1 VFLSK
6 QKQTPKQK
14 VLMHQN
20 QNKHTIHTPVLAQEV
35 LTYLDPKAGE
45 RYLDLTAGYGG
56 HAELV
61 LERTGNAK
69 GTVLVD
75 RDENAIKALA
85 ERFAGQPIR
94 SLHEDFYGASRSLM
108 QQGEQFDLILADLG
122 VSSPHLN
129 EGMRGFAI
137 STSGPLD
144 MRMDQRQELTADTI
158 VNTYSI
164 DDLAKLLEHYGEEPK
179 ARQIARLIVHNR
191 PLHTTTE
198 LAEVIARAW
207 QGKSRVHPATRSF
220 QALRIAVNDEL
231 RLLEQSLPLWL
242 ELLAPGGRIAVI
254 SFHSLEDRLVKQV
267 FHEAGGNRYDAV
279 VRELTKRPVTPGP
292 NELVSN
298 PRARSAKL
306 RAAVKIKTKEREG

>member
-1 VFLSK
+1 
-6 QKQTPKQK
+6 
-14 VLMHQN
+14 MHQN
-20 QNKHTIHTPVLAQEV
+20 QNKNTIHTPVLAQEV

-56 HAELV
+56 HAALV
-61 LERTGNAK
+61 LERTGNAT

-75 RDENAIKALA
+75 RDENALQALT
-85 ERFAGQPIR
+85 ERFAGQPVR
-94 SLHEDFYGASRSLM
+94 MLHEDFFGASRMLQ
-108 QQGEQFDLILADLG
+108 QQGGQFDLILADLG

-129 EGMRGFAI
+129 EGTRGFAI

-164 DDLAKLLEHYGEEPK
+164 DELATLLQRYGEEPK

-191 PLHTTTE
+191 PLHTTTA
-198 LAEVIARAW
+198 LADVIARAW

-254 SFHSLEDRLVKQV
+254 SFHSLEDRLVKQA

-279 VRELTKRPVTPGP
+279 LHELTKRPVTPQP